1 METKHTTES
10 ARTPEGNT
18 GSGYEHLTLSEAAK
32 IAPGRPSTNCMWRWC
47 RRGVLA
53 RTGER
58 IYLQHIRVGGKV
70 YTSKP
75 WLDDFGQALADA
87 DAAYFRRNEDDA
99 VFPPTSS
106 RPKRLQQR
114 FEQHRRATVEQANQ
128 ELEDA
133 GL

>member
-1 METKHTTES
+1 MARQDLQCPAES
-10 ARTPEGNT
+10 DD
-18 GSGYEHLTLSEAAK
+18 HLTLSQAAK

-58 IYLQHIRVGGKV
+58 IYLRHIRVGGKV

-87 DAAYFRRNEDDA
+87 DAAYFRQNEYEA
-99 VFPPTSS
+99 VTPPSSS
-106 RPKRLQQR
+106 RPKRRRQR
-114 FEQHRRATVEQANQ
+114 FEQHRRATVDQANQ